1 MTTVLFKALAFL
13 IMIALGF
20 FFKARGIL
28 KPDDS
33 QTLMKIIINITL
45 PMAMIAGFQSFSLD
59 LSLAFAIALGF
70 GFNVLLIAAGWICSR
85 RKEGRIRALY
95 LLNVPTYNIGNFVLP
110 FIQGFFPGSA
120 VLCLSMFDAGN
131 NPIGAGIAY
140 SIASSACGGSNRL
153 SLRDIL
159 RKLFHSPPFLA
170 YFCMMVLY
178 IPGIRLPDAF
188 FDLCGMIGQ
197 ANCFLAMFT
206 LGLIFELHLP
216 QGDAGTVLRI
226 LLLRYG
232 LCALCAAAV
241 FFLTPFDLIIR
252 QTLVL
257 CLLGPMT
264 TLSVAYGLSLGC
276 RHTLI
281 AALSSLSMLF
291 SFILSMG
298 LLIFW
303 A

>member
-1 MTTVLFKALAFL
+1 MTTVLFKAFAFL
-13 IMIALGF
+13 LMIALGF

-70 GFNVLLIAAGWICSR
+70 GFNLVLIAASWIVSL
-85 RKEGRIRALY
+85 RKEGHIRALY
-95 LLNVPTYNIGNFVLP
+95 LLHVPTYNIGNFVLP
-110 FIQGFFPGSA
+110 FIQGFFPSSA

-140 SIASSACGGSNRL
+140 SIAGTACGGSNRL

-178 IPGIRLPDAF
+178 IPGVRLPDAF
-188 FDLCGMIGQ
+188 FDLCNMIGQ
-197 ANCFLAMFT
+197 GNCFLAMFT

-216 QGDAGTVLRI
+216 QGEAGTVFRI
-226 LLLRYG
+226 LALRYG
-232 LCALCAAAV
+232 LCLLCSAAV
-241 FFLTPFDLIIR
+241 FFLTPFSLLIR

-257 CLLGPMT
+257 CLLGPTT

-276 RHTLI
+276 RHSLI
-281 AALSSLSMLF
+281 AALSSLSMLI
-291 SFILSMG
+291 SFVLSLG
-298 LLIFW
+298 LLVFW